1 MSAKD
6 DLEFVGV
13 MRAVVER
20 PMQPASAD
28 VKSLT
33 IHSSNMRR
41 LLALA
46 ERGARFTPGHEAELK
61 AWRVADDEGRDT
73 HKGVG
78 DWDSWVDHARR
89 LRALNEAGEKEN
101 ER

>member
-6 DLEFVGV
+6 DLAFVEFHREEACTNG
-13 MRAVVER
+13 MSSCSY
-20 PMQPASAD
+20 SAF
-28 VKSLT
+28 V
-33 IHSSNMRR
+33 R
-41 LLALA
+41 LLSLA